1 MTLLR
6 TFSITFVNSY
16 RLPGTFLLV
25 ILEQK
30 IESRW
35 NWVHEHWLF
44 MPVLCMSNLLWPQQ
58 MLSDTRFHHVETTC
72 HTLWP
77 SESPDLT
84 SQNVFIWC
92 YLNDRVHRNKPHT
105 REALEDSIW
114 LDGTNTGHDVP
125 RPTMDNVQH
134 QFQICMWRAIAIFNI
149 WCKVIQFI
157 INLCMCHLSFIQ
169 FRVHFT
175 KL

>member
-44 MPVLCMSNLLWPQQ
+44 VPVLCMSNMLRPQQ
-58 MLSDTRFHHVETTC
+58 MLMSDTRFHHVETTC

-77 SESPDLT
+77 SQSPDLT

-92 YLNDRVHRNKPHT
+92 YLNDRVHT
-105 REALEDSIW
+105 REALEYSIW

-125 RPTMDNVQH
+125 RPTMDNVRH
-134 QFQICMWRAIAIFNI
+134 RFHICMWRVMDI
-149 WCKVIQFI
+149 FI